1 MATGTMSSRAAK
13 RREITM
19 MWMKQLLEAQEKQGT
34 AKAAAAAWIG
44 GVYALR
50 AASRLDGNSDWGKI
64 GDEIIGNLEA
74 VYLELFGKEG
84 EKAIDAG
91 RRLLQTHEKPQL
103 KIASVKVARSKP
115 KKPIVI
121 SKPLFKRPLLSRAA
135 AMKKIELAR
144 AKAAAA
150 MAAGPLKVKTAK
162 VKAKAVTLKAKA
174 KALKADQK
182 AAKKA
187 GKKAKKGKKR

>member
-1 MATGTMSSRAAK
+1 MASGTMSSRAAK

-44 GVYALR
+44 CVYALR
-50 AASRLDGNSDWGKI
+50 AASRLDGNADWGRI

-84 EKAIDAG
+84 EKAIEAG

-103 KIASVKVARSKP
+103 KIAKVKIPKPTKAR
-115 KKPIVI
+115 KPILT
-121 SKPLFKRPLLSRAA
+121 KPLFKRPLLSRAE

-144 AKAAAA
+144 AKASAAQS
-150 MAAGPLKVKTAK
+150 AAPLKARAAN
-162 VKAKAVTLKAKA
+162 VKAKAASFKAKA
-174 KALKADQK
+174 KSL
-182 AAKKA
+182 AKVGKK
-187 GKKAKKGKKR
+187 GKKAKKGKR

>member
-50 AASRLDGNSDWGKI
+50 AASRLDGNADWGKV

-103 KIASVKVARSKP
+103 KIAKVKIAKP
-115 KKPIVI
+115 TKRKPIII

-135 AMKKIELAR
+135 ALKKIKSAR
-144 AKAAAA
+144 AQSAAA
-150 MAAGPLKVKTAK
+150 MAAGPLKIKAAK
-162 VKAKAVTLKAKA
+162 IKAKAVTLKART
-174 KALKADQK
+174 KALKAKSGSQ
-182 AAKKA
+182 
-187 GKKAKKGKKR
+187 AKKGKKGKKR

>member
-1 MATGTMSSRAAK
+1 MATGTLSARQAK

-44 GVYALR
+44 AVYALR
-50 AASRLDGNSDWGKI
+50 ASSRLDGNTDWGKV
-64 GDEIIGNLEA
+64 GDEMIGNLEA

-84 EKAIDAG
+84 EKAIEAG

-103 KIASVKVARSKP
+103 TIAKLPKVPKRPVVA
-115 KKPIVI
+115 KKPILR
-121 SKPLFKRPLLSRAA
+121 KPLFKRPLMSRAVA
-135 AMKKIELAR
+135 LRKIEA
-144 AKAAAA
+144 AKAAIPRPKVKVGKAK
-150 MAAGPLKVKTAK
+150 PVLKV
-162 VKAKAVTLKAKA
+162 
-174 KALKADQK
+174 K

-187 GKKAKKGKKR
+187 VKGKKGKR

>member
-44 GVYALR
+44 AVYALR
-50 AASRLDGNSDWGKI
+50 AASRLDGNADWGKV

-103 KIASVKVARSKP
+103 KIAKVKLSKP
-115 KKPIVI
+115 TKTRKPVII

-135 AMKKIELAR
+135 AMKKVELAR
-144 AKAAAA
+144 AKSAAA
-150 MAAGPLKVKTAK
+150 MAAAPLKVKAAK
-162 VKAKAVTLKAKA
+162 LKTKAVTLKTKVKA
-174 KALKADQK
+174 QKFKADRK
-182 AAKKA
+182 AE
-187 GKKAKKGKKR
+187 KKAKKGNKR

>member
-1 MATGTMSSRAAK
+1 MASGTMSSRAAK

-44 GVYALR
+44 CVYALR
-50 AASRLDGNSDWGKI
+50 AASRLDGNADWGRT

-84 EKAIDAG
+84 EKAIEAG

-103 KIASVKVARSKP
+103 KIAKVKIPKPTKAR
-115 KKPIVI
+115 KPILA
-121 SKPLFKRPLLSRAA
+121 KPLFKRPLLSRAA

-144 AKAAAA
+144 AKASAAQAAA
-150 MAAGPLKVKTAK
+150 PLKARAANVRAKAASFK
-162 VKAKAVTLKAKA
+162 VKAKSLEK
-174 KALKADQK
+174 LG
-182 AAKKA
+182 KK
-187 GKKAKKGKKR
+187 GKKAKKGKR

>member
-44 GVYALR
+44 AVYALR
-50 AASRLDGNSDWGKI
+50 AASRLDGNADWGKV

-103 KIASVKVARSKP
+103 KIAKVKLSKP
-115 KKPIVI
+115 TKTRKPVII

-135 AMKKIELAR
+135 AMKKVELAR
-144 AKAAAA
+144 AKSAAA
-150 MAAGPLKVKTAK
+150 MAAAPLKVKAAK
-162 VKAKAVTLKAKA
+162 LKTKAVTLKTKVKA
-174 KALKADQK
+174 QKFKADRK
-182 AAKKA
+182 AD
-187 GKKAKKGKKR
+187 KKAKKGNKR

>member
-19 MWMKQLLEAQEKQGT
+19 MWMKQLLDAQEKQGT

-44 GVYALR
+44 CVYALR
-50 AASRLDGNSDWGKI
+50 AASRIDGNADWGRT

-84 EKAIDAG
+84 EKAIEAG

-103 KIASVKVARSKP
+103 KIAKIKIPKP
-115 KKPIVI
+115 TKRKPIVI

-135 AMKKIELAR
+135 AMKKVELAR
-144 AKAAAA
+144 ARASAAQAAA
-150 MAAGPLKVKTAK
+150 PLKTKATVK
-162 VKAKAVTLKAKA
+162 VKAKGLEKVG
-174 KALKADQK
+174 
-182 AAKKA
+182 KK
-187 GKKAKKGKKR
+187 GKKAKKGKR

>member
-19 MWMKQLLEAQEKQGT
+19 MWMKQLLDAQEKQGT

-44 GVYALR
+44 CVYALR
-50 AASRLDGNSDWGKI
+50 AASRIDGNADWGRI

-84 EKAIDAG
+84 EKAIEAG

-103 KIASVKVARSKP
+103 KIAKVKIPKP
-115 KKPIVI
+115 TKRKPIVI
-121 SKPLFKRPLLSRAA
+121 AKPLFKRPLLSRAA

-144 AKAAAA
+144 AKASAAQAAA
-150 MAAGPLKVKTAK
+150 PLKARS
-162 VKAKAVTLKAKA
+162 AGLKAKA
-174 KALKADQK
+174 ATFKAKAK
-182 AAKKA
+182 GLEKKS
-187 GKKAKKGKKR
+187 GKKAKKGKR

>member
-50 AASRLDGNSDWGKI
+50 AASRLDGNADWGRV

-103 KIASVKVARSKP
+103 KIAKVKVVKP
-115 KKPIVI
+115 TKRKPIII

-135 AMKKIELAR
+135 AMKKIESAR
-144 AKAAAA
+144 AQSAAA
-150 MAAGPLKVKTAK
+150 MAAGPLKIKAAK
-162 VKAKAVTLKAKA
+162 VKAKAVTLKART
-174 KALKADQK
+174 KALKT
-182 AAKKA
+182 KA
-187 GKKAKKGKKR
+187 GSQAKKGKKGKKR

>member
-50 AASRLDGNSDWGKI
+50 AASRLDGNADWGKI

-103 KIASVKVARSKP
+103 KIAKVKLSKP
-115 KKPIVI
+115 TKTRKPVII

-135 AMKKIELAR
+135 AMKKVELAR
-144 AKAAAA
+144 AKSAAA
-150 MAAGPLKVKTAK
+150 MAAAPLKIKAAK
-162 VKAKAVTLKAKA
+162 VKAKAVVLKTKV
-174 KALKADQK
+174 KALKLD
-182 AAKKA
+182 KKA
-187 GKKAKKGKKR
+187 DKKAKKGKKR

>member
-19 MWMKQLLEAQEKQGT
+19 MWMKQLLDAQEKQGT

-44 GVYALR
+44 CVYALR
-50 AASRLDGNSDWGKI
+50 AASRIDGNADWGRI

-84 EKAIDAG
+84 EKAIEAG

-103 KIASVKVARSKP
+103 KIAKVKIPKP
-115 KKPIVI
+115 TKRKPIVI
-121 SKPLFKRPLLSRAA
+121 AKPLFKRPLLSRAA

-144 AKAAAA
+144 ARAAAA
-150 MAAGPLKVKTAK
+150 QAAAPLKARAATI
-162 VKAKAVTLKAKA
+162 KAKA
-174 KALKADQK
+174 KGLEKTLG
-182 AAKKA
+182 KK
-187 GKKAKKGKKR
+187 GKKAKKGKR

>member
-1 MATGTMSSRAAK
+1 MATGTMSARAAK

-44 GVYALR
+44 CVYALR
-50 AASRLDGNSDWGKI
+50 AASRLDGNADWGRT

-84 EKAIDAG
+84 EKAIEAG

-103 KIASVKVARSKP
+103 KIAKVKIARP
-115 KKPIVI
+115 TTTRKPIVI
-121 SKPLFKRPLLSRAA
+121 SKPLFKRPTLSRAA

-150 MAAGPLKVKTAK
+150 QAAAPLKVRAATLKAKATTLK
-162 VKAKAVTLKAKA
+162 VKAKAL
-174 KALKADQK
+174 D
-182 AAKKA
+182 KK
-187 GKKAKKGKKR
+187 GKKAKKGKR

>member
-1 MATGTMSSRAAK
+1 MATGTMSARAAK

-19 MWMKQLLEAQEKQGT
+19 MWMKQLLDAQEKQGT

-44 GVYALR
+44 CVYALR
-50 AASRLDGNSDWGKI
+50 ASSRIDGNADWGRI

-84 EKAIDAG
+84 EKAIEAG

-103 KIASVKVARSKP
+103 KIAKVKIPKP
-115 KKPIVI
+115 TKRKPIVI
-121 SKPLFKRPLLSRAA
+121 AKPLFKRPLLSRAA

-144 AKAAAA
+144 ARAAAA
-150 MAAGPLKVKTAK
+150 QAAAPLKARAATI
-162 VKAKAVTLKAKA
+162 KAKA
-174 KALKADQK
+174 KGLEKTLG
-182 AAKKA
+182 KK
-187 GKKAKKGKKR
+187 GKKAKKGKR

>member
-1 MATGTMSSRAAK
+1 MASGTMSSRAAK

-19 MWMKQLLEAQEKQGT
+19 MWMKQLLDAQEKQGT

-44 GVYALR
+44 CVYALR
-50 AASRLDGNSDWGKI
+50 AASRLDGNADWGRI

-84 EKAIDAG
+84 EKAIEAG

-103 KIASVKVARSKP
+103 KIAKVKIAKP
-115 KKPIVI
+115 TKSRKPII
-121 SKPLFKRPLLSRAA
+121 IAKPLFKRPLLSRAA

-144 AKAAAA
+144 ARASAAQAAA
-150 MAAGPLKVKTAK
+150 PLKVKAASI
-162 VKAKAVTLKAKA
+162 KAKASTLKLKAKG
-174 KALKADQK
+174 LE
-182 AAKKA
+182 KA
-187 GKKAKKGKKR
+187 GKKGKKGKKGKR

>member
-1 MATGTMSSRAAK
+1 MATGTMSARAAK

-19 MWMKQLLEAQEKQGT
+19 MWMKQLLDAQEKQGT

-44 GVYALR
+44 CVYALR
-50 AASRLDGNSDWGKI
+50 AASRIDGNADWGRT

-84 EKAIDAG
+84 EKAIEAG

-103 KIASVKVARSKP
+103 KIAKVKIAKP
-115 KKPIVI
+115 VKRKPIII

-144 AKAAAA
+144 AKASAAQAAA
-150 MAAGPLKVKTAK
+150 PLKARSAS
-162 VKAKAVTLKAKA
+162 VKAKAATFKAKA
-174 KALKADQK
+174 KGLE
-182 AAKKA
+182 KKSGKK
-187 GKKAKKGKKR
+187 GKKAKKGKR

>member
-1 MATGTMSSRAAK
+1 MASGTMSSRAAK

-19 MWMKQLLEAQEKQGT
+19 MWMKQLLDAQEKQGT

-44 GVYALR
+44 CVYALR
-50 AASRLDGNSDWGKI
+50 AASRLDGNADWGRI

-84 EKAIDAG
+84 EKAIEAG

-103 KIASVKVARSKP
+103 KIAKVKIPKPTKAR
-115 KKPIVI
+115 KPILT
-121 SKPLFKRPLLSRAA
+121 KPLFKRPLLSRAE

-144 AKAAAA
+144 AKASAAQS
-150 MAAGPLKVKTAK
+150 AAPLKARAAN
-162 VKAKAVTLKAKA
+162 VKAKAASFKAKA
-174 KALKADQK
+174 KSL
-182 AAKKA
+182 AKVGKK
-187 GKKAKKGKKR
+187 GKKAKKGKR

>member
-1 MATGTMSSRAAK
+1 MAGTGTLSARQAK

-44 GVYALR
+44 AVYALR
-50 AASRLDGNSDWGKI
+50 ASSRIDGNADWGKV

-84 EKAIDAG
+84 EKAIEAG
-91 RRLLQTHEKPQL
+91 RRLLQTHERPQL
-103 KIASVKVARSKP
+103 TIAKIPKIKKP
-115 KKPIVI
+115 SGIKKPILR
-121 SKPLFKRPLLSRAA
+121 KPLFKRPLMSRAV
-135 AMKKIELAR
+135 AMRKIEA
-144 AKAAAA
+144 AKAAV
-150 MAAGPLKVKTAK
+150 PKLKPAK
-162 VKAKAVTLKAKA
+162 LKPVVKA
-174 KALKADQK
+174 K

-187 GKKAKKGKKR
+187 VKAKGKKGKR

>member
-1 MATGTMSSRAAK
+1 MATGTMSARAAK

-44 GVYALR
+44 CVYALR
-50 AASRLDGNSDWGKI
+50 ASSRIDGNADWGRI

-84 EKAIDAG
+84 EKAIEAG

-103 KIASVKVARSKP
+103 KIAKVKIAKP
-115 KKPIVI
+115 VKRKPIII

-144 AKAAAA
+144 AKASAAQAAA
-150 MAAGPLKVKTAK
+150 PLNARS
-162 VKAKAVTLKAKA
+162 ANLKAKA
-174 KALKADQK
+174 ATFKAKVKGLE
-182 AAKKA
+182 KKSGKK
-187 GKKAKKGKKR
+187 GKKAKKGKR

>member
-1 MATGTMSSRAAK
+1 MATGTMSARAAK

-44 GVYALR
+44 AVYALR
-50 AASRLDGNSDWGKI
+50 AASRLDGNADWGKT
-64 GDEIIGNLEA
+64 GDEIVGNLEA

-103 KIASVKVARSKP
+103 KIAKVKIARPTK
-115 KKPIVI
+115 KKPVVI
-121 SKPLFKRPLLSRAA
+121 AKPLFKRPLLSRAQ
-135 AMKKIELAR
+135 AMKKVELAR

-150 MAAGPLKVKTAK
+150 VSAAPLKTKAAVK
-162 VKAKAVTLKAKA
+162 VKVAALKIKAKA
-174 KALKADQK
+174 KPAKLD
-182 AAKKA
+182 KKA
-187 GKKAKKGKKR
+187 GKKAKKGKR

>member
-1 MATGTMSSRAAK
+1 MATGTLSARQAK

-44 GVYALR
+44 AVYALR
-50 AASRLDGNSDWGKI
+50 ASSRLDGNADWGKV
-64 GDEIIGNLEA
+64 GDEMIGNLEA

-84 EKAIDAG
+84 EKAIEAG

-103 KIASVKVARSKP
+103 TIAKIPKI
-115 KKPIVI
+115 KKPVAAKKPMLR
-121 SKPLFKRPLLSRAA
+121 KPLFKRPLMSRAVA
-135 AMKKIELAR
+135 LRKIEA
-144 AKAAAA
+144 AKAAI
-150 MAAGPLKVKTAK
+150 PRPK
-162 VKAKAVTLKAKA
+162 VKAGKAKPVV
-174 KALKADQK
+174 KAK

-187 GKKAKKGKKR
+187 VKGKKGKR